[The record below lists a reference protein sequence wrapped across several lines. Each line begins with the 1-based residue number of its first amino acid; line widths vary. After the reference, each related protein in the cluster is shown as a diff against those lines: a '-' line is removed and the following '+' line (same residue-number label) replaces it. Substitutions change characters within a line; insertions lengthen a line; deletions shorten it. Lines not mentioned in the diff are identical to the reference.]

1 MIPSAGQLLLLDYF
15 LKVTRA
21 ARHSVITL
29 RLQLSFSNGSKWNN

>member
-21 ARHSVITL
+21 ARQCDHAETAAIL
-29 RLQLSFSNGSKWNN
+29 LKWQQVE